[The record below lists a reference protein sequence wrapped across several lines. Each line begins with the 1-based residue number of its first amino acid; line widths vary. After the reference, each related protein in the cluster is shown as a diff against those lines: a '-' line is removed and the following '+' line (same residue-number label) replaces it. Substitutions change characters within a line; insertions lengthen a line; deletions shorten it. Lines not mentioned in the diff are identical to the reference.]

1 MKPEKRAEDI
11 GAPWRAYLRE
21 FSSQNAARLTR
32 LGAIK
37 ANGGTEDFWLE
48 DGLPLA
54 GVDIDT
60 KGDDAP
66 LVEIMLGAR
75 GGAGGGMTHTV
86 RRVRRV
92 GIRLAADDGDEG
104 LDVEDG
110 EGVTTVLRFE
120 PRPTK

>member
-1 MKPEKRAEDI
+1 MKPEMRTEDPVA
-11 GAPWRAYLRE
+11 GWGSYLRE
-21 FSSQNAARLTR
+21 FSSQNAARITR
-32 LGAIK
+32 LGQIK
-37 ANGGTEDFWLE
+37 VNGGTEDFWLE

-75 GGAGGGMTHTV
+75 GEAERNMTHTV

-92 GIRLAADDGDEG
+92 GIRLAADGGDEG

-120 PRPTK
+120 PRATV